1 MLTCPV
7 EGRRQISEGYGGAT
21 NGLSG
26 GGGKIMKTFITH
38 MNLFMTGIAASL
50 FSIWLILA

>member
-1 MLTCPV
+1 
-7 EGRRQISEGYGGAT
+7 
-21 NGLSG
+21 
-26 GGGKIMKTFITH
+26 MKTFITH